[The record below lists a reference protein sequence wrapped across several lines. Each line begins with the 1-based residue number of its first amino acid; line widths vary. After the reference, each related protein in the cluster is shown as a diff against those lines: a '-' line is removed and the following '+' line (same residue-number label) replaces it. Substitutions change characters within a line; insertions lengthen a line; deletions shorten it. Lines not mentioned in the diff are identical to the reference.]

1 MPVYSRA
8 GLSRTVT
15 LVVALSL
22 TAVSTGG
29 VARAFDAA
37 EPNSAGAIDL
47 DRSNGATIG
56 SEIPVSLEPW
66 RLASLAFYD
75 SGVMAISGNVRFEAA
90 MAGIHANAQHDSAAA
105 WLIEPT
111 RKVE

>member
-1 MPVYSRA
+1 VYSRA

-22 TAVSTGG
+22 TAVSTSA

-37 EPNSAGAIDL
+37 DTTGEDL
-47 DRSNGATIG
+47 NRSNVAVALIG
-56 SEIPVSLEPW
+56 PCVPANVLADAAPVSHHRTAAKVTAASGSSPRW
-66 RLASLAFYD
+66 REFTQKMPR
-75 SGVMAISGNVRFEAA
+75 GPTMAR
-90 MAGIHANAQHDSAAA
+90 
-105 WLIEPT
+105 LIERI